1 MKAVASAGAHAVTA
15 TDHRIGTGRGTLF
28 ARRWVPRDVRPDAP
42 APIVLFHD
50 SLGCVEL
57 WRNFPEQ
64 LAVATR
70 RSVVAYDRLGF
81 GRSDDHPG
89 PLPLTFIQDEA
100 AVVLPRVCDALGIDV
115 IVPFGHSVG
124 GGMAIA
130 TAARWPDRCAAVVTE
145 SAQSF
150 VEDRTRAGLQAAR
163 AEFSR
168 PGQLERLA
176 RYHGAKARWVLDAW
190 IETWLSPAFAD
201 WRLDDDLR
209 GVRCP
214 ALALH
219 GDQDEYGS
227 AEHPGRIARLTHGP
241 SRAVILEGCGHVP
254 HREQPDRVLAEV
266 AEFLAIPSSGVAQRH
281 TARR

>member
-1 MKAVASAGAHAVTA
+1 MTDAGAPPGIAVAA
-15 TDHRIGTGRGTLF
+15 TDHRIGTEEGTLF
-28 ARRWVPRDVRPDAP
+28 ARAWAPTDVRRDPGAT
-42 APIVLFHD
+42 ILLFHD
-50 SLGCVEL
+50 SLGCVDL
-57 WRNFPEQ
+57 WRDFPQQ

-81 GRSDDHPG
+81 GQSDAHPG
-89 PLPLTFIQDEA
+89 ALPLTFIRDEA
-100 AVVLPRVCDALGIDV
+100 ATVVPGLCDALGLDMI
-115 IVPFGHSVG
+115 IPFGHSVG

-130 TAARWPDRCAAVVTE
+130 TAAGWPERCAAVVTE

-163 AEFSR
+163 VEFAR

-176 RYHGAKARWVLDAW
+176 RYHGEKARWVLDAW

-201 WRLDDDLR
+201 WSLDEDLR
-209 GVRCP
+209 NVRCP

-227 AEHPGRIARLTHGP
+227 PEHPGRIARLTQGP
-241 SRAVILEGCGHVP
+241 SKGVILEGLGHVP
-254 HREQPDRVLAEV
+254 HREQPARVLAEV
-266 AEFLAIPSSGVAQRH
+266 AKFLASRSSGVA
-281 TARR
+281 

>member
-266 AEFLAIPSSGVAQRH
+266 AEFLAIPSSGVA
-281 TARR
+281 

>member
-1 MKAVASAGAHAVTA
+1 VKAVESTGARAVTA
-15 TDHRIGTGRGTLF
+15 TDHRIGTDQGTLF
-28 ARRWVPRDVRPDAP
+28 ARRWVPGDVRRDSP

-57 WRNFPEQ
+57 WREFPEQ

-81 GRSDDHPG
+81 GRSDEHPG
-89 PLPLTFIQDEA
+89 PLPLTFIRDEA
-100 AVVLPRVCDALGIDV
+100 ATVVPRLCDALGLDM

-130 TAARWPDRCAAVVTE
+130 TAARWPERCAAVVTE

-150 VEDRTRAGLQAAR
+150 VEDRTRAGLEAAR
-163 AEFSR
+163 VEFAR

-190 IETWLSPAFAD
+190 IETWLSPEFAD
-201 WRLDDDLR
+201 WHLDEDLG

-227 AEHPGRIARLTHGP
+227 AEHPGRIARLTQGP
-241 SRAVILEGCGHVP
+241 SSAMILEGCGHVP
-254 HREQPDRVLAEV
+254 HREQPARVLSEV
-266 AEFLAIPSSGVAQRH
+266 TRFL
-281 TARR
+281 TAHSTDAA

>member
-1 MKAVASAGAHAVTA
+1 MKAVESPGAHAVTA
-15 TDHRIGTGRGTLF
+15 TDHRIGTEHGMLF
-28 ARRWVPRDVRPDAP
+28 ARRWDPPDARRDAA

-57 WRNFPEQ
+57 WRDFPEQ

-81 GRSDDHPG
+81 GRSAPHPG
-89 PLPLTFIQDEA
+89 RLPLTFIRDEA
-100 AVVLPRVCDALGIDV
+100 VTVVPRVCDALGLDT

-124 GGMAIA
+124 GGMVIA

-150 VEDRTRAGLQAAR
+150 VEERTRAGLQAAR
-163 AEFSR
+163 VDFAR

-190 IETWLSPAFAD
+190 IETWLSPEFID
-201 WRLDDDLR
+201 WHLDDDLR
-209 GVRCP
+209 SVRCP

-227 AEHPGRIARLTHGP
+227 AEHPGRIARLTQG
-241 SRAVILEGCGHVP
+241 SARAVILEGCGHVP
-254 HREQPDRVLAEV
+254 HREQPARVLAEV
-266 AEFLAIPSSGVAQRH
+266 AEFLANG
-281 TARR
+281 

>member
-1 MKAVASAGAHAVTA
+1 MKAVGPTGAHAVTA
-15 TDHRIGTGRGTLF
+15 TDHQVATGEGTLF
-28 ARRWVPRDVRPDAP
+28 ARRWVQRDASADAP
-42 APIVLFHD
+42 VPIVMFHD

-64 LAVATR
+64 LAMATR

-89 PLPLTFIQDEA
+89 PLPLTFIRDEA
-100 AVVLPRVCDALGIDV
+100 EAVVPRLCDALGIDTF
-115 IVPFGHSVG
+115 VPFGHSVG

-130 TAARWPDRCAAVVTE
+130 TAARWPDRCVALVTE

-150 VEDRTRAGLQAAR
+150 VEDRTRAGLEAAR
-163 AEFSR
+163 AEFGR

-190 IETWLSPAFAD
+190 IETWLSPEFAD
-201 WRLDDDLR
+201 WHLDDDLR
-209 GVRCP
+209 RVRCP

-227 AEHPGRIARLTHGP
+227 PEHPGRIARLTQGP
-241 SRAVILEGCGHVP
+241 STAVILDGCGHVP
-254 HREQPDRVLAEV
+254 HREQPARVLAEV
-266 AEFLAIPSSGVAQRH
+266 AAFLARPSSGVV
-281 TARR
+281 

>member
-1 MKAVASAGAHAVTA
+1 VKAVESTGARAVTA
-15 TDHRIGTGRGTLF
+15 TDHRIGTDQGTLF
-28 ARRWVPRDVRPDAP
+28 ARRWVPGDVRRDSP

-57 WRNFPEQ
+57 WREFPEQ

-81 GRSDDHPG
+81 GRSDEHPG
-89 PLPLTFIQDEA
+89 PLPLTFIRDEA
-100 AVVLPRVCDALGIDV
+100 ATVVPRLCDALGLDM

-130 TAARWPDRCAAVVTE
+130 TAARWPERCAAVVTE

-150 VEDRTRAGLQAAR
+150 VEDRTRAGLEAAR
-163 AEFSR
+163 VEFAR

-190 IETWLSPAFAD
+190 IETWLSPEFAD
-201 WRLDDDLR
+201 WHLDEDLG

-227 AEHPGRIARLTHGP
+227 AEHPGRIARLTQGP
-241 SRAVILEGCGHVP
+241 SSAMILEACGHVP
-254 HREQPDRVLAEV
+254 HREQPARVLSEV
-266 AEFLAIPSSGVAQRH
+266 TRFL
-281 TARR
+281 TAHSTDAA